1 MQRISLESLEK
12 YDAVKWSRELVFNGE
27 RLKTLLLW
35 CLTPGQAVPLH
46 RHEGFEVM
54 LQPLRGEAEITLD
67 GEAVTLRAG
76 EAILVDGANDFAP
89 ANRSED
95 NFAML
100 ITLVRK

>member
-12 YDAVKWSRELVFNGE
+12 YDAAKWSRELVFNGE
-27 RLKTLLLW
+27 RLKTLLL
-35 CLTPGQAVPLH
+35 CLTPGQAVPSH

-54 LQPLRGEAEITLD
+54 LQPLHGEAEITLD
-67 GEAVTLRAG
+67 REAVTLRAG